1 MAPRQ
6 FPIDKRRIILLFSL
20 VVLSAFLPGRVR
32 AQMGGVDPDPASP
45 GSGGRNIIDGRIY
58 YPPGRNIDR
67 CLRVRLTGLRIGD
80 FFTITDDTGAFS
92 FRRVAAG
99 SYVVS
104 VEAGKEYEPVNE
116 TIDVIDGGRSP
127 VARVFSLQI
136 QLRAKPGSA
145 SEKAGVINAAL
156 VGVPKAAA
164 ELYQMALE
172 SERAGD
178 SKKAIEQLKSAISLH
193 PDFLLALNELGMQY
207 WKSGQL
213 DKAADT
219 LRSSLKLAPD
229 SFSSR
234 LIFGVVLVQMKHYK
248 EAEPELRRALE
259 KNDGSAMAHYY
270 LGRALANLRRFDEGE
285 KELQRAIALG
295 GEEINSA
302 HRYLGAIYND
312 RGDTKRAVSELE
324 TYLKLVPSAKDAEQI
339 REILRQLKNQQ

>member
-6 FPIDKRRIILLFSL
+6 FTIEKRRILLLLCLILLSGL
-20 VVLSAFLPGRVR
+20 LPGRVT
-32 AQMGGVDPDPASP
+32 AQMGGIDPDPGSP
-45 GSGGRNIIDGRIY
+45 GSGGRNVIDGRVY
-58 YPPGRNIDR
+58 YPSGRNIDR
-67 CLRVRLTGLRIGD
+67 RLRVRLTGLRIGD

-116 TIDVIDGGRSP
+116 TIDIRSP
-127 VARVFSLQI
+127 MAGVFSLQI
-136 QLRAKPGSA
+136 QLRARLGSA
-145 SEKAGVINAAL
+145 NEKAEVINAAL
-156 VGVPKAAA
+156 VGVPKPAA

-193 PDFLLALNELGMQY
+193 PNFLLALNQLGIQY
-207 WKSGQL
+207 WKTGQL
-213 DKAADT
+213 DKAAEA
-219 LRSSLKLAPD
+219 LRSALKLAPD

-248 EAEPELRRALE
+248 EAEPELRRAVE

-295 GEEINSA
+295 GEEINAA

-324 TYLKLVPSAKDAEQI
+324 AYLKLVPSAKDAEQI
-339 REILRQLKNQQ
+339 REILRQLKNQK

>member
-1 MAPRQ
+1 
-6 FPIDKRRIILLFSL
+6 
-20 VVLSAFLPGRVR
+20 
-32 AQMGGVDPDPASP
+32 MGGIDPDPGSP
-45 GSGGRNIIDGRIY
+45 GSGGRNIIDGRVY
-58 YPPGRNIDR
+58 YPSGRNIDR
-67 CLRVRLTGLRIGD
+67 RLRVRLTGLRIGD

-136 QLRAKPGSA
+136 QLRARPGSVN
-145 SEKAGVINAAL
+145 EKAEVINAAL
-156 VGVPKAAA
+156 VGVPKPAA

-193 PDFLLALNELGMQY
+193 PNFLLALNQLGIQY
-207 WKSGQL
+207 WKTGQL
-213 DKAADT
+213 DKAAEA
-219 LRSSLKLAPD
+219 LRSALKLAPD

-248 EAEPELRRALE
+248 EAEPELRRAVE

-295 GEEINSA
+295 GEEINAA

-324 TYLKLVPSAKDAEQI
+324 AYLKLVPSAKDAEQI
-339 REILRQLKNQQ
+339 REILRQLKNQK

>member
-1 MAPRQ
+1 MPPRQ
-6 FPIDKRRIILLFSL
+6 FPIDKRRIILLSGL

-32 AQMGGVDPDPASP
+32 AQMGGVDPDPGSP
-45 GSGGRNIIDGRIY
+45 GSGGANTIDGRVY
-58 YPPGRNIDR
+58 YPSGRNIDR
-67 CLRVRLTGLRIGD
+67 RLRVRLTGLRIGD
-80 FFTITDDTGAFS
+80 FFTMTDDTGAFS
-92 FRRVAAG
+92 FRRMAAG
-99 SYVVS
+99 TYVVS
-104 VEAGKEYEPVNE
+104 IQAGKEFETVNE
-116 TIDVIDGGRSP
+116 TVDIDGGRSG
-127 VARVFSLQI
+127 RVYSLQI
-136 QLRAKPGSA
+136 QLRPRRASL

-156 VGVPKAAA
+156 ANVPKAAA
-164 ELYQMALE
+164 DLYQMALE

-207 WKSGQL
+207 WKSGHL
-213 DKAADT
+213 DKAADA

-295 GEEINSA
+295 GEEVNAA

-339 REILRQLKNQQ
+339 REILRQLKTQQ